1 VWLHTI
7 TKDQK
12 RVVSQLRKWRLFK
25 DGSVG
30 NLSSPIV
37 FGAPSWTFFAVV
49 NYDALRVAAK
59 HSFVEQT
66 GLARAY
72 VSKLQKAQRAAE
84 KALDMSA
91 LIANSLNF
99 C

>member
-1 VWLHTI
+1 M
-7 TKDQK
+7 
-12 RVVSQLRKWRLFK
+12 FK

-91 LIANSLNF
+91 LIANSLSF
-99 C
+99 W

>member
-1 VWLHTI
+1 VLATFLRLSFLARLHG
-7 TKDQK
+7 
-12 RVVSQLRKWRLFK
+12 LF
-25 DGSVG
+25 
-30 NLSSPIV
+30 L
-37 FGAPSWTFFAVV
+37 AVV

-91 LIANSLNF
+91 LIANSLSF
-99 C
+99 W